1 MYLYDS
7 RLKKILNNKR
17 VSITAHQGMA
27 TGSLVHNTF
36 DAMQVAIKSGADF
49 VEFDVTKSL
58 DNTYYIMHEG
68 EEMIRMGSSKMI
80 KEMKDE
86 EIAKFKLLNMN
97 NVSVEPVNTL
107 KQFMRNMEK
116 YPNVLMHV
124 DHIPIWRKDILIELD
139 KYSHQIEQIMIKINA
154 NDEDLINIV
163 ANHETKF
170 MTIAIVK
177 SKKDISYI
185 LKFKDHINIVGFQI
199 AFSHENEEVISDGT
213 IKQLQKDG
221 YFTHVNAMRFKND
234 VKNGGF
240 DDDISIMENPDK
252 GWGKLINLGFDV
264 ILSDWTP
271 LLNKYLEDNS
281 YKYKR

>member
-1 MYLYDS
+1 
-7 RLKKILNNKR
+7 
-17 VSITAHQGMA
+17 MA

-177 SKKDISYI
+177 SKKIY
-185 LKFKDHINIVGFQI
+185 HIF
-199 AFSHENEEVISDGT
+199 
-213 IKQLQKDG
+213 
-221 YFTHVNAMRFKND
+221 
-234 VKNGGF
+234 
-240 DDDISIMENPDK
+240 
-252 GWGKLINLGFDV
+252 
-264 ILSDWTP
+264 
-271 LLNKYLEDNS
+271 
-281 YKYKR
+281 

>member
-252 GWGKLINLGFDV
+252 GWGKLINIGFDV